1 MFFVLRAWVQEWNV
15 GSPGGYELTRKECEV
30 EIMSE
35 DYLITDTALVDSATG
50 TIEVKCV
57 LTAESDNVGQI
68 RKRED
73 LTQWSKDALSKMG
86 I

>member
-1 MFFVLRAWVQEWNV
+1 MFFILDAWGQEWNV
-15 GSPGGYELTRKECEV
+15 GSQGGYDIKRKECGV

-35 DYLITDTALVDSATG
+35 DYLTTDTVLDSAMG
-50 TIEVKCV
+50 TIEVETVSK
-57 LTAESDNVGQI
+57 ADNVEARHT

>member
-1 MFFVLRAWVQEWNV
+1 
-15 GSPGGYELTRKECEV
+15 
-30 EIMSE
+30 MSE

-57 LTAESDNVGQI
+57 LTAESDDIRQI